1 MLPIN
6 AIRKNAWFF
15 VMTAAALILV
25 LTACGPANV
34 PVTGGDGT
42 SESPPPQAVLAAVN
56 QLSQT
61 LGVSVE
67 GVEILEF
74 EEVEWPDACLGVPQE
89 GEACALV
96 VTPGFRIMLEADGQ
110 QFELHS
116 NQDGTVIV
124 QVP

>member
-1 MLPIN
+1 MLSKN
-6 AIRKNAWFF
+6 LFHKNAWLFIS
-15 VMTAAALILV
+15 TAAALILA

-34 PVTGGDGT
+34 PVTGGEGT
-42 SESPPPQAVLAAVN
+42 LESPPPQAVLAAVN

-61 LGVSVE
+61 LGVSIE

-96 VTPGFRIMLEADGQ
+96 ITPGFRIMLEADGQ

-116 NQDGTVIV
+116 NQDGSVIV